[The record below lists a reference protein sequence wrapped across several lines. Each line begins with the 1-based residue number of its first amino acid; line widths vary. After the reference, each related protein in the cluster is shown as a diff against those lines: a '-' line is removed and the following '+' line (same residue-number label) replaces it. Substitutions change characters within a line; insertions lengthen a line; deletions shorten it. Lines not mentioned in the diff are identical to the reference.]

1 MNRKLHMLM
10 LASIATMQC
19 YATNETVDT
28 LKTYELHDV
37 TVTSTRAGKHT
48 PMAYSSL
55 DKNQIKKLIMV
66 KTYLFYLLLH
76 RVSLQPATQVTA
88 LDTLL

>member
-55 DKNQIKKLIMV
+55 DKNQIKK
-66 KTYLFYLLLH
+66 
-76 RVSLQPATQVTA
+76 
-88 LDTLL
+88 

>member
-19 YATNETVDT
+19 YATNETIDT

-48 PMAYSSL
+48 PMA
-55 DKNQIKKLIMV
+55 
-66 KTYLFYLLLH
+66 
-76 RVSLQPATQVTA
+76 
-88 LDTLL
+88 

>member
-55 DKNQIKKLIMV
+55 DKNQIKKL
-66 KTYLFYLLLH
+66 KSWSRHTFFACSYTEYH
-76 RVSLQPATQVTA
+76 YNQRRR
-88 LDTLL
+88 